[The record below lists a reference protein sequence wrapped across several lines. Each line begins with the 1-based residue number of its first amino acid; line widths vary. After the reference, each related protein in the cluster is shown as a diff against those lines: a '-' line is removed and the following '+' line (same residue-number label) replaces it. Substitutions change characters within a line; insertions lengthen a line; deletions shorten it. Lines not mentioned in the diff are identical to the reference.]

1 MIGVSTMK
9 DSWFDM
15 MTGFFILLIP
25 VIGMFEIDKFYKCE
39 LILVVGV
46 IVAFCVVR
54 IFNRPL

>member
-1 MIGVSTMK
+1 MK

-25 VIGMFEIDKFYKCE
+25 VIDMVEIDKSYKCG
-39 LILVVGV
+39 LILVVGA
-46 IVAFCVVR
+46 IALFGIVR

>member
-1 MIGVSTMK
+1 MK

-25 VIGMFEIDKFYKCE
+25 VIGMLEIDKLYKCE

-46 IVAFCVVR
+46 IVAFCVAR

>member
-1 MIGVSTMK
+1 MGVGIMK

-25 VIGMFEIDKFYKCE
+25 VIGTFEIDKPYKCG
-39 LILVVGV
+39 LILVVGA
-46 IVAFCVVR
+46 IALFGIVR

>member
-1 MIGVSTMK
+1 MK

-15 MTGFFILLIP
+15 MTGFFILLMP
-25 VIGMFEIDKFYKCE
+25 VIGMFEIDKLYKCE